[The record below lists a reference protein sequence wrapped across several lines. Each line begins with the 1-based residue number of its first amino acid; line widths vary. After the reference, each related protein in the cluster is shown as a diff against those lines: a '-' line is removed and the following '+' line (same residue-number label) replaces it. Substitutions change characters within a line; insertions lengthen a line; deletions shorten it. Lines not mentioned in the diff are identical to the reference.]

1 MKMNQES
8 ERVGLKLN
16 IQKTKIMTSSP
27 ITSWQIDGET
37 VVYFIFMGSKISVDG
52 DCSHEIKTLAPCMK
66 SYDPHRHH
74 IKKQRYY
81 FAKKRPSSQVY
92 SFSSS
97 HVWMWEF
104 EYKESWVLKKWCLW
118 TLVLQKTLERP
129 LNCREFQPV
138 DPKGNQ
144 SWKFIGRTDAEA
156 KIPVLWPADGK
167 YWLIWKRPW
176 YWERWKSGGEV
187 ENRG

>member
-37 VVYFIFMGSKISVDG
+37 VAYFIFLGSKISVDS
-52 DCSHEIKTLAPCMK
+52 DCSHEIKRHLLLVWKVMNHIDSILRSRDITLPRNAHLVK
-66 SYDPHRHH
+66 S
-74 IKKQRYY
+74 
-81 FAKKRPSSQVY
+81 

-104 EYKESWVLKKWCLW
+104 EYKEIWVLKKWYLW

-129 LNCREFQPV
+129 MNCREIQPV

-176 YWERWKSGGEV
+176 YWERWKSGGEG